1 MRQREFYQAV
11 REKLAAGCP
20 DLTAVTVLEGPAA
33 GTKYL
38 LEGEKE
44 AERFRQE
51 HAGLR
56 CFEERLG
63 RTPRL
68 LVFGAGHVSRPI
80 IRIGKMLGFS
90 VTVLEDRPKFAD
102 DARRAGADLVICES
116 FREGLRQVEPDQD
129 TYAVIVTRGH
139 RYDEDCLY
147 GLLSME
153 REKGLAFAYIGMM
166 GSRRRTAMV
175 REHME
180 ELGIDRAQV
189 ERVHAPIGL
198 PIGAETPEEI
208 AVSVFGE
215 IIQVKSGKGLSE
227 GYSGAL
233 LAAVPGGGGSE
244 SGAQQAVLATIIAR
258 QGSAPRSVGTKMLV
272 RADGTTVGTI
282 GGGCAESAVM
292 HRALQMMRFSD
303 ESDFAL
309 AEVDMTA
316 REAEEEGMVCGGHI
330 RVLLERL

>member
-1 MRQREFYQAV
+1 
-11 REKLAAGCP
+11 
-20 DLTAVTVLEGPAA
+20 
-33 GTKYL
+33 
-38 LEGEKE
+38 
-44 AERFRQE
+44 
-51 HAGLR
+51 
-56 CFEERLG
+56 
-63 RTPRL
+63 
-68 LVFGAGHVSRPI
+68 
-80 IRIGKMLGFS
+80 
-90 VTVLEDRPKFAD
+90 
-102 DARRAGADLVICES
+102 
-116 FREGLRQVEPDQD
+116 
-129 TYAVIVTRGH
+129 
-139 RYDEDCLY
+139 
-147 GLLSME
+147 
-153 REKGLAFAYIGMM
+153 
-166 GSRRRTAMV
+166 MV
-175 REHME
+175 RVQME

-227 GYSGAL
+227 GYSGEL
-233 LAAVPGGGGSE
+233 LAAVPGGCGSE
-244 SGAQQAVLATIIAR
+244 SGTQQAVLATIIAR

-303 ESDFAL
+303 ESGFAL